1 MSAVAF
7 DTLKYAK
14 RLKEAGF
21 TEQQA
26 EALASAQVD
35 LIEANLATK
44 ADILGLKRD
53 IKELEGATK
62 ADILGLKRDLKELE
76 HRLAAKL
83 YRALLIQT
91 FALASLV
98 GTVVAIALRLVR

>member
-35 LIEANLATK
+35 LIEAIATK
-44 ADILGLKRD
+44 ADIAER
-53 IKELEGATK
+53 
-62 ADILGLKRDLKELE
+62 
-76 HRLAAKL
+76 
-83 YRALLIQT
+83 LIQAGFT
-91 FALASLV
+91 EQQAYGYLEAR
-98 GTVVAIALRLVR
+98 ADALRASHSHGGHL

>member
-53 IKELEGATK
+53 IKELE
-62 ADILGLKRDLKELE
+62 
-76 HRLAAKL
+76 AKL
-83 YRALLIQT
+83 TRDIEALGYRLTIRLGGMI
-91 FALASLV
+91 ALAVVTVAALV
-98 GTVVAIALRLVR
+98 KLL

>member
-7 DTLKYAK
+7 DTLKFAK

-53 IKELEGATK
+53 IKELEYRLT
-62 ADILGLKRDLKELE
+62 IRLGG
-76 HRLAAKL
+76 
-83 YRALLIQT
+83 LI
-91 FALASLV
+91 ALAIGAVAALV
-98 GTVVAIALRLVR
+98 KLL